1 MSTQENVEYKVLL
14 VFPGFGSERENAEEV
29 IEAALEYLNTQKD
42 EPGMRFAYP
51 VFARLEIVSDADQA
65 LTSLRNDDDLAMMI
79 LHALDDEE
87 KAALTEEAVSNNVPV
102 CHTVEA
108 EPDQPKPPRPP
119 RGERRILPVVFKE
132 RRPEDGPP
140 AHRICETTLTAP
152 LDDDPED
159 VGDRIGQLI
168 TVMALG
174 VMEHH
179 WRLNPPRYHLPE

>member
-1 MSTQENVEYKVLL
+1 MSTPEHIEYKVLL
-14 VFPGFGSERENAEEV
+14 VFPGFGPERENAEQV
-29 IEAALEYLNTQKD
+29 IEEALHYLNTQKD

-51 VFARLEIVSDADQA
+51 VFARLEIVSDAEQA
-65 LTSLRNDDDLAMMI
+65 LTSLRTDDDLAMMI
-79 LHALDDEE
+79 LHDLPEE
-87 KAALTEEAVSNNVPV
+87 DKAALTEECVSNHVPV

-108 EPDQPKPPRPP
+108 SENPRKAPRPP
-119 RGERRILPVVFKE
+119 RGKERMLKVVFKE
-132 RRPEDGPP
+132 KGADDGPP

-152 LDDDPED
+152 LEGDPEEI
-159 VGDRIGQLI
+159 GDRIGQLI